1 MSPRSRVPS
10 TTTRR
15 RKSPTLAPDVDRI
28 DVKDVELLRRFVTD
42 RGKVRARRIT
52 GITPRQQ
59 RQVARAVK
67 TAREMALLPYP
78 GHPGGS
84 Q

>member
-1 MSPRSRVPS
+1 MSPRPRLASP
-10 TTTRR
+10 TTRR
-15 RKSPTLAPDVDRI
+15 RTTPLLAPDVDRI
-28 DVKDVELLRRFVTD
+28 DLKDVDLLRRFVTD

-78 GHPGGS
+78 GHPRGR

>member
-1 MSPRSRVPS
+1 MSPRPRLASP
-10 TTTRR
+10 TTRR
-15 RKSPTLAPDVDRI
+15 RTTPLLAPDVDRI
-28 DVKDVELLRRFVTD
+28 DLKDVDLLRRFVTD

-67 TAREMALLPYP
+67 TAREMALLP
-78 GHPGGS
+78 
-84 Q
+84 